1 MQRLQRLSGN
11 DALMLNMENP
21 TTPMHTL
28 KVAIIDSSRRGKPVT
43 LDELIEVLPDYLGHF
58 PRATQRVET
67 ASQTYSARPFWV
79 YDENFNVADHLD
91 ERTAQEPGTGMPWM
105 RSSPIWP
112 SSSSTAPGHCG
123 R

>member
-1 MQRLQRLSGN
+1 
-11 DALMLNMENP
+11 
-21 TTPMHTL
+21 MHTL

-43 LDELIEVLPDYLGHF
+43 LDELIEVPGLPRPFSACD
-58 PRATQRVET
+58 ATRWT